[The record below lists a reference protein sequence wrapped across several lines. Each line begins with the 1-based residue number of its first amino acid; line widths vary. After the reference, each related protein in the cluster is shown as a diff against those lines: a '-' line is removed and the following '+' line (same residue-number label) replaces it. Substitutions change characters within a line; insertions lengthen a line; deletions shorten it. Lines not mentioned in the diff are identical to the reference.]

1 MFKEKDML
9 LYKGQPAVV
18 AAVEGGK
25 AIVELPPKG
34 KEPAERKSIRE
45 KDAALLAEGP
55 VASLKAALG
64 AQLPPFEVSPDE
76 AADFFEGEEPSFAE
90 VAELLWGKMPPEC
103 AWAAWQAFLR
113 MPRFCCESPDSAA
126 RGKSRAEAEEEAR
139 AREEKLKKEKEKEA
153 FCARLRNTAK
163 NREGGIRLPDDAA
176 FLQEVEALALG
187 KSGRC
192 ASLLAAG
199 LKESPESAHSVLIK
213 CGWWNRK
220 RNPWPERKGLR
231 LSDAAADVAPP
242 AEDDDAGREDFTR
255 FLSFAI
261 DNEWSDDP
269 DDAVAF
275 YGGRLWV
282 HIADPVASVLP
293 DSAADIE
300 ARARGATLYLP
311 EGTFKMLKAD
321 ALPLF
326 ALGLTEKSRA
336 LSFGIAFT
344 ETGAVKDVQVKKTFV
359 AVRRMTYEEADAQ
372 KESAELFPLFEIA
385 RRNTRRRE
393 EAGAV
398 SIEMPEARITLD
410 AEKNI
415 AFSPVFQTEAF
426 AMVREMML
434 LAGEAAAR
442 FAFKHSIPF
451 QYISQEQPSLPAK
464 LPEGLAGEFA
474 KRKGMKPRKVGVT
487 PSDHA
492 GLGLGM
498 YSQVTSPLRRY
509 GDLVSHQ
516 QLHRF
521 IADEPML
528 SPDEMTERIA
538 QGDAALRL
546 CVQAERETRA
556 HWAVN
561 YLLDN
566 PNWVG
571 DAVILDAGQNAGL
584 VLIPELGLEARCA
597 IPAGAKPNGVI
608 RVRAGK
614 PDVPSLDPDIYPV

>member
-1 MFKEKDML
+1 MFKEKDLL

-18 AAVEGGK
+18 AAIEGGK
-25 AIVELPPKG
+25 AVIELPPKG
-34 KEPAERKSIRE
+34 KEPAEKKSIRE

-55 VASLKAALG
+55 VTSLKAVLA

-76 AADFFEGEEPSFAE
+76 AADFFEGDAPSFAE
-90 VAELLWGKMPPEC
+90 VAELLWGKTAPDL
-103 AWAAWQAFLR
+103 AWAAWQAFLQ
-113 MPRFCCESPDSAA
+113 MPRFYCESPDGKV
-126 RGKSRAEAEEEAR
+126 RVKSRMEAQEEAR
-139 AREEKLKKEKEKEA
+139 AREEKIKKEKARGE
-153 FCARLRNTAK
+153 FCERLRRTAK
-163 NREGGIRLPDDAA
+163 NKDGGIRLPDDAP
-176 FLQEVEALALG
+176 FLQEIEALALG

-192 ASLLAAG
+192 ASFLAAG
-199 LKESPESAHSVLIK
+199 LKESPESAHSVLVK
-213 CGWWNRK
+213 CGWWTRK

-231 LSDAAADVAPP
+231 LSDATAEIPQPP
-242 AEDDDAGREDFTR
+242 AEDDEEREDLTHFV
-255 FLSFAI
+255 SFAI

-275 YGGRLWV
+275 YGDRLWV
-282 HIADPVASVLP
+282 HIADPSASVLP

-300 ARARGATLYLP
+300 ARSRGATLYLP
-311 EGTFKMLKAD
+311 EGTFKMLKSD
-321 ALPLF
+321 AISLF

-336 LSFGIAFT
+336 LSFCIAFT
-344 ETGAVKDVQVKKTFV
+344 ETGAVKDVEIKKTFV
-359 AVRRMTYEEADAQ
+359 AVRRLTYEKADAN

-385 RRNTRRRE
+385 RRNARRRE

-410 AEKNI
+410 AQKNI
-415 AFSPVFQTEAF
+415 TFSPVFQTEAF

-451 QYISQEQPSLPAK
+451 QYISQEQPTLSAK
-464 LPEGLAGEFA
+464 LPDGLAGEFA
-474 KRKGMKPRKVGVT
+474 KRKGMKARKVGT
-487 PSDHA
+487 SPSDHA

-516 QLHRF
+516 QLRRF
-521 IADEPML
+521 IAGEPLL
-528 SPDEMTERIA
+528 SADEMIERIA
-538 QGDAALRL
+538 QGDAAIRL

-561 YLLDN
+561 FLLDN
-566 PNWVG
+566 PNWEG
-571 DAVILDAGQNAGL
+571 DAVILDAGQSSGL
-584 VLIPELGLEARCA
+584 VIIPELGLETRCA
-597 IPAGAKPNGVI
+597 IPAGARPNNVI
-608 RVRAGK
+608 RVRSGK
-614 PDVPSLDPDIYPV
+614 PDVPTLDPDIYPI